1 MSAGGRDPGGRDP
14 GGRDAGP
21 ALAPDFARIVPE
33 GDNRARDVCR
43 HCGFV
48 HYVNPKIVVGA
59 LVVDGDRLLLCRRAI
74 EPRAGW
80 WTMPAG
86 FLEVGETLEDGAR
99 REAREEAEADLRLER
114 LLAVYS
120 LPHISQVQIFY
131 LARLAAPSFAPGPES
146 LEVKLFPV
154 ADIPW
159 KALAFPS
166 VEWTIRAWLA
176 DRQEGAPRLHTSP
189 PPDFDIAA
197 WMKAHS

>member
-1 MSAGGRDPGGRDP
+1 MSAAD
-14 GGRDAGP
+14 RDAGRGGAGA
-21 ALAPDFARIVPE
+21 ALAPDFARIVPD
-33 GDNRARDVCR
+33 GDNRVREVCR

-59 LVVDGDRLLLCRRAI
+59 LVVEEDRLLLCRRAI
-74 EPRAGW
+74 EPRAGY

-99 REAREEAEADLRLER
+99 REAREEAEADLVLER

-131 LARLAAPSFAPGPES
+131 LAHLAAPSFAPGPES
-146 LEVKLFPV
+146 REVRLFAI

-159 KALAFPS
+159 AALAFPS

-176 DRQEGAPRLHTSP
+176 DREEGRARLHTSP
-189 PPDFDIAA
+189 PPGFDIAE
-197 WMKAHS
+197 WLRAHS